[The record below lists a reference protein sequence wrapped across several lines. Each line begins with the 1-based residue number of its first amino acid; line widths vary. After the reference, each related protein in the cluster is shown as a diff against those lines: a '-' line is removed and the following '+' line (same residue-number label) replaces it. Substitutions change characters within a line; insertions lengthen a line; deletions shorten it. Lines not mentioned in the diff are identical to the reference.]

1 MYQKILVPL
10 DGSKISEYSLAHV
23 SAIATG
29 CNVPEV
35 VLLRVVEPMP
45 RYAELGEVDWAEIDR
60 NAKAGAKAYLAKI
73 TKKLKIDFVNT
84 KSVMAI
90 GDPGEE
96 ILEYARKNRVDLIIM
111 TSHAHP
117 GIMKWLLGS
126 TAERVVR
133 HSPVSVLLVSP
144 PKGKSKK

>member
-10 DGSKISEYSLAHV
+10 DGSKVSEYSLSHV

-29 CNVPEV
+29 CDVPEV
-35 VLLRVVEPMP
+35 VLIRVVVPMP
-45 RYAELGEVDWAEIDR
+45 RYAELGEVDWAQMDR
-60 NAKAGAKAYLAKI
+60 NAKAGAKAYLAKT
-73 TKKLKIDFVNT
+73 TKKLKNDFINT

-90 GDPGEE
+90 GDPAEE
-96 ILEYARKNRVDLIIM
+96 ILDYARKNGVDLIIM

-117 GIMKWLLGS
+117 GIMKWFLGS

-144 PKGKSKK
+144 PKTKSKK